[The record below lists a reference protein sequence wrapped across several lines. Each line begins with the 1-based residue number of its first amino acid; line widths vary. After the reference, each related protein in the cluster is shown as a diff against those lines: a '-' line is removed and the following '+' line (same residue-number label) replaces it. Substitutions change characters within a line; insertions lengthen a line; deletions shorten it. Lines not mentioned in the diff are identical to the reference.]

1 MHVEFPKL
9 ADTLV
14 EGVVSAWYKRPGDAV
29 KRGEPLFAVETD
41 KVNTDVESPYDGVLA
56 EILVPEGEHAE
67 VGQVLARFAGTGAAD
82 SGAGDV
88 TAPPIASSPH
98 TTAAATPSSH
108 TAPTATPSAY
118 AGAPGEHTAVSRPV
132 QPPSADGNG
141 GLTPMRRR
149 IAERMTEARATIA
162 QGSCARLVDLSGIE
176 RRGASWTAYFVKAFA
191 QALEADRIGVAVE
204 VPGGLVVPVV
214 PDARDASLHDISVRI
229 TELAERA
236 RTSALTAVDV
246 GGAAATVTNV
256 GATGTLLAFPLVAPG
271 EPAILAP
278 GAVAD
283 GRCWL
288 ALCYDRARY
297 DEYAADRL
305 LATVVAKLLAFA

>member
-1 MHVEFPKL
+1 MQVEFPKL

-14 EGVVSAWYKRPGDAV
+14 DGVVSAWYKRPGDTV
-29 KRGEPLFAVETD
+29 RKGEPLFAVETD
-41 KVNTDVESPYDGVLA
+41 KVNTDVESPHDGVLA
-56 EILVPEGEHAE
+56 AILVPEGERAE
-67 VGQVLARFAGTGAAD
+67 VGQVLARFAGEGGT
-82 SGAGDV
+82 V
-88 TAPPIASSPH
+88 EASP
-98 TTAAATPSSH
+98 A
-108 TAPTATPSAY
+108 
-118 AGAPGEHTAVSRPV
+118 GEHAAVSRPIH
-132 QPPSADGNG
+132 AAATGANG
-141 GLTPMRRR
+141 GLTAMRRR

-162 QGSCARLVDLSGIE
+162 QGSCARLVDVSGIE

-191 QALEADRIGVAVE
+191 QALEADRIGIAVE

-229 TELAERA
+229 TDLAERA
-236 RTSALTAVDV
+236 RTNALTANDV

-256 GATGTLLAFPLVAPG
+256 GVTGTLLAFPLVAPG

-278 GAVAD
+278 GAIAD

-288 ALCYDRARY
+288 ALCYDRAHY

-305 LATVVAKLLAFA
+305 LATVAARLSALG

>member
-1 MHVEFPKL
+1 MQVEFPKL

-14 EGVVSAWYKRPGDAV
+14 DGVVSAWYKRPGDTV
-29 KRGEPLFAVETD
+29 RKGEPLFAVETD

-56 EILVPEGEHAE
+56 EILVPEGERAD
-67 VGQVLARFAGTGAAD
+67 VGQMLARFTGDGEAASEAG
-82 SGAGDV
+82 V
-88 TAPPIASSPH
+88 
-98 TTAAATPSSH
+98 
-108 TAPTATPSAY
+108 
-118 AGAPGEHTAVSRPV
+118 HTAVSRPIRA
-132 QPPSADGNG
+132 PANAPSG
-141 GLTPMRRR
+141 GLTARRRR

-162 QGSCARLVDLSGIE
+162 QGSCARLVDVSGVE

-204 VPGGLVVPVV
+204 VPGGLVVPVI

-229 TELAERA
+229 GELAERA
-236 RTSALTAVDV
+236 RTNALTANDV

-256 GATGTLLAFPLVAPG
+256 GVTGTLLAFPLVAPG

-278 GAVAD
+278 GAIAD

-288 ALCYDRARY
+288 ALCYDRAHY
-297 DEYAADRL
+297 DEYTADRL
-305 LATVVAKLLAFA
+305 LASVTARLCAL

>member
-1 MHVEFPKL
+1 MTMPPRRMQVEFPKL

-14 EGVVSAWYKRPGDAV
+14 DGVVSAWYKNPGDAV

-41 KVNTDVESPYDGVLA
+41 KVNTDIESPHDGVLA
-56 EILVPEGEHAE
+56 EILVPAGERAD
-67 VGQVLARFAGTGAAD
+67 VGQVLARFAGDGAAV
-82 SGAGDV
+82 A
-88 TAPPIASSPH
+88 APPNASPAHASP
-98 TTAAATPSSH
+98 A
-108 TAPTATPSAY
+108 
-118 AGAPGEHTAVSRPV
+118 GEHTAVSRPV
-132 QPPSADGNG
+132 QPPAPAANG
-141 GLTPMRRR
+141 GLTSMRRR

-162 QGSCARLVDLSGIE
+162 QGSCARLVDTSGIE

-204 VPGGLVVPVV
+204 VPGGLIVPVV
-214 PDARDASLHDISVRI
+214 PDARDASPHDITVRI
-229 TELAERA
+229 ADLAERA
-236 RTSALTAVDV
+236 RTNALTPVDV

-278 GAVAD
+278 GAVAA
-283 GRCWL
+283 GRCWV

-305 LATVVAKLLAFA
+305 LATVVERLLALGTHPA

>member
-14 EGVVSAWYKRPGDAV
+14 DGTVSAWYKRPGDRV

-41 KVNTDVESPYDGVLA
+41 KVNTDVESPHDGVLA
-56 EILVPEGEHAE
+56 EILVPEGERAE
-67 VGQVLARFAGTGAAD
+67 VGQILARFAAAPDSADAAEGATVA
-82 SGAGDV
+82 
-88 TAPPIASSPH
+88 APPIASSPH
-98 TTAAATPSSH
+98 T
-108 TAPTATPSAY
+108 AP
-118 AGAPGEHTAVSRPV
+118 PGVHTAVSRPIAA
-132 QPPSADGNG
+132 PNAAARPANG

-162 QGSCARLVDLSGIE
+162 QGSCARQIDVSGIE
-176 RRGASWTAYFVKAFA
+176 RRGASWTAFFVKAFA

-204 VPGGLVVPVV
+204 IPGGLVVPVV
-214 PDARDASLHDISVRI
+214 PDARDASPHDISVRI
-229 TELAERA
+229 AELAERA
-236 RTSALTAVDV
+236 RANALTANDV

-256 GATGTLLAFPLVAPG
+256 GAGGTLLAFPLIAPG

-278 GAVAD
+278 GAIVD

-297 DEYAADRL
+297 DEYAAD
-305 LATVVAKLLAFA
+305 K

>member
-1 MHVEFPKL
+1 MNVEFPKL

-14 EGVVSAWYKRPGDAV
+14 DGTVSAWYKRPGDRV

-41 KVNTDVESPYDGVLA
+41 KVNTDVESTHDGVLA
-56 EILVPEGEHAE
+56 EILVAAGERAE
-67 VGQVLARFAGTGAAD
+67 VGQILARFAE
-82 SGAGDV
+82 S
-88 TAPPIASSPH
+88 
-98 TTAAATPSSH
+98 
-108 TAPTATPSAY
+108 
-118 AGAPGEHTAVSRPV
+118 AGAEEGVHTAVSRPIAPPHSA
-132 QPPSADGNG
+132 PPSNG
-141 GLTPMRRR
+141 GLTPIRRR

-162 QGSCARLVDLSGIE
+162 QGSCARLVDLSRIE
-176 RRGASWTAYFVKAFA
+176 RRGASWTAFFVKAFA

-204 VPGGLVVPVV
+204 IPGGLVVPVV
-214 PDARDASLHDISVRI
+214 PDARDASPHDISVRI
-229 TELAERA
+229 ADLAERA
-236 RTSALTAVDV
+236 RTNALTPSDV

-256 GATGTLLAFPLVAPG
+256 GATGTLLAFPLIAPG

-278 GAVAD
+278 GAIAE

-305 LATVVAKLLAFA
+305 LAAVAERLRDLARASTSPD

>member
-1 MHVEFPKL
+1 MNVEFPKL

-14 EGVVSAWYKRPGDAV
+14 DGTVSAWYKRPGDRV

-41 KVNTDVESPYDGVLA
+41 KVNTDVESPHEGVLA
-56 EILVPEGEHAE
+56 EILVPAGERAE
-67 VGQVLARFAGTGAAD
+67 VGQVLARFAE
-82 SGAGDV
+82 
-88 TAPPIASSPH
+88 SSD
-98 TTAAATPSSH
+98 
-108 TAPTATPSAY
+108 
-118 AGAPGEHTAVSRPV
+118 GEEGVHTAVSRPIA
-132 QPPSADGNG
+132 PPSSAAPSNG

-149 IAERMTEARATIA
+149 IAERMTEARATIV
-162 QGSCARLVDLSGIE
+162 QGSCARFVELSGIE
-176 RRGASWTAYFVKAFA
+176 RRGASWTAFFVKAFA

-204 VPGGLVVPVV
+204 IPGGLVVPVV
-214 PDARDASLHDISVRI
+214 PDARDASPHDISVRI
-229 TELAERA
+229 AELAERA
-236 RTSALTAVDV
+236 RTNALTPSDV

-256 GATGTLLAFPLVAPG
+256 GATGTLLAFPLIAPG

-278 GAVAD
+278 GAITD

-305 LATVVAKLLAFA
+305 LAAVADRLRDLAAASTASD

>member
-14 EGVVSAWYKRPGDAV
+14 DGTVSAWYKRPGDRV

-41 KVNTDVESPYDGVLA
+41 KVNTDVESPHDGVLA
-56 EILVPEGEHAE
+56 EILVPEGERAE
-67 VGQVLARFAGTGAAD
+67 VGQILARFAATSDSTDAAD
-82 SGAGDV
+82 GATV

-98 TTAAATPSSH
+98 TTP
-108 TAPTATPSAY
+108 
-118 AGAPGEHTAVSRPV
+118 PGVHTAVSRPIA
-132 QPPSADGNG
+132 PPNAAARPANG

-162 QGSCARLVDLSGIE
+162 QGSCARSIDVSGFD
-176 RRGASWTAYFVKAFA
+176 RRGASWTAFFVKAFA

-204 VPGGLVVPVV
+204 IPGGLVVPVV
-214 PDARDASLHDISVRI
+214 PDARDASPHDISVRI
-229 TELAERA
+229 AELAERA
-236 RTSALTAVDV
+236 RTNALKPADV

-256 GATGTLLAFPLVAPG
+256 GATGTLLAFPLIAPG

-278 GAVAD
+278 GAIAE

-305 LATVVAKLLAFA
+305 LAAVVDRLARLGGAQSATD

>member
-1 MHVEFPKL
+1 MQEVEFPKL

-14 EGVVSAWYKRPGDAV
+14 DGVVSAWYKRPGDTV
-29 KRGEPLFAVETD
+29 RKGEPLFAVETD
-41 KVNTDVESPYDGVLA
+41 KVNTDVESPHDGVLA
-56 EILVPEGEHAE
+56 EILVPEGERAD
-67 VGQVLARFAGTGAAD
+67 VGQVLARFVGD
-82 SGAGDV
+82 SGV
-88 TAPPIASSPH
+88 VEASP
-98 TTAAATPSSH
+98 
-108 TAPTATPSAY
+108 
-118 AGAPGEHTAVSRPV
+118 PGEHTAVSRPIKATA
-132 QPPSADGNG
+132 SGSNG
-141 GLTPMRRR
+141 GLTAMRRR

-162 QGSCARLVDLSGIE
+162 QGSCARLVDVSRIE

-229 TELAERA
+229 ADLAERA
-236 RTSALTAVDV
+236 RTGALTANDV

-278 GAVAD
+278 GAIAD

-288 ALCYDRARY
+288 SLCYDRAHY
-297 DEYAADRL
+297 AEYAADRL
-305 LATVVAKLLAFA
+305 LAHVAGRLAALGQVLGGD

>member
-1 MHVEFPKL
+1 MTVEFPKL

-14 EGVVSAWYKRPGDAV
+14 DGTVSAWYKRPGDTV
-29 KRGEPLFAVETD
+29 KKGEPLFAVETD
-41 KVNTDVESPYDGVLA
+41 KVNTDVESPHDGVLA
-56 EILVPEGEHAE
+56 EILVPEGERAE
-67 VGQVLARFAGTGAAD
+67 VGQILARFAGDG
-82 SGAGDV
+82 GV
-88 TAPPIASSPH
+88 VEAPGSASSPH
-98 TTAAATPSSH
+98 TSP
-108 TAPTATPSAY
+108 
-118 AGAPGEHTAVSRPV
+118 PGEHTAVSRPV
-132 QPPSADGNG
+132 APAAANG

-162 QGSCARLVDLSGIE
+162 QGSCARLVDLSRIE
-176 RRGASWTAYFVKAFA
+176 RRGASWTAFFVKAFA

-204 VPGGLVVPVV
+204 IPGGLVVPVV
-214 PDARDASLHDISVRI
+214 PDARDASPHDISVRI
-229 TELAERA
+229 AELAERA
-236 RTSALTAVDV
+236 RTNALKPTDV

-256 GATGTLLAFPLVAPG
+256 GATGTLLAFPLIAPG

-278 GAVAD
+278 GAIAD

-305 LATVVAKLLAFA
+305 LAAVAERLHGA

>member
-1 MHVEFPKL
+1 MQVEFPKL

-14 EGVVSAWYKRPGDAV
+14 DGVVSAWYKRPGDSV
-29 KRGEPLFAVETD
+29 RKGEPLFAVETD
-41 KVNTDVESPYDGVLA
+41 KVNTDVESPHDGVLA
-56 EILVPEGEHAE
+56 EILVTEGERAD
-67 VGQVLARFAGTGAAD
+67 VGQVLARFAGEG
-82 SGAGDV
+82 GV
-88 TAPPIASSPH
+88 VEAPPIASAPHASP
-98 TTAAATPSSH
+98 
-108 TAPTATPSAY
+108 
-118 AGAPGEHTAVSRPV
+118 PGEHTAVSRPIHAT
-132 QPPSADGNG
+132 SSGANG
-141 GLTPMRRR
+141 GLTAMRKR

-162 QGSCARLVDLSGIE
+162 QGSCARLVDVSAIE

-229 TELAERA
+229 ADLAERA
-236 RTSALTAVDV
+236 RTNALTANDV
-246 GGAAATVTNV
+246 GGAVATVTNV
-256 GATGTLLAFPLVAPG
+256 GVTGTLLAFPLVAPG

-278 GAVAD
+278 GAIAN

-288 ALCYDRARY
+288 ALCYDGAHY

-305 LATVVAKLLAFA
+305 LAGVAERLGALRT

>member
-1 MHVEFPKL
+1 MNVEFPRL

-14 EGVVSAWYKRPGDAV
+14 DGTVSAWYKRPGDTV

-56 EILVPEGEHAE
+56 EIVVPEGERAE
-67 VGQVLARFAGTGAAD
+67 VGQVLARFAG
-82 SGAGDV
+82 AGES
-88 TAPPIASSPH
+88 TSE
-98 TTAAATPSSH
+98 
-108 TAPTATPSAY
+108 
-118 AGAPGEHTAVSRPV
+118 AGVHTAVSRPIA
-132 QPPSADGNG
+132 PPSAPTD

-191 QALEADRIGVAVE
+191 QALEADRIGIAVE
-204 VPGGLVVPVV
+204 IPGGLVVPVI
-214 PDARDASLHDISVRI
+214 PDARDASPHDISARI

-236 RTSALTAVDV
+236 RTNALTAVDV

-278 GAVAD
+278 GAIVD

-288 ALCYDRARY
+288 ALCYDRAHY
-297 DEYAADRL
+297 DEYSADRL
-305 LATVVAKLLAFA
+305 LAAVAQRLGAGA

>member
-14 EGVVSAWYKRPGDAV
+14 DGVVSAWYKKPGDTV
-29 KRGEPLFAVETD
+29 KKGEPLFAVETD
-41 KVNTDVESPYDGVLA
+41 KVNADVESPHDGVLA
-56 EILVPEGEHAE
+56 EILVPEGERAE
-67 VGQVLARFAGTGAAD
+67 VGQLLARFAG
-82 SGAGDV
+82 AGGV
-88 TAPPIASSPH
+88 EAPPIASSPH
-98 TTAAATPSSH
+98 TSP
-108 TAPTATPSAY
+108 
-118 AGAPGEHTAVSRPV
+118 AGVHTAVSRPV
-132 QPPSADGNG
+132 QPPAANG

-204 VPGGLVVPVV
+204 IPGGLIVPVV

-229 TELAERA
+229 ADLAERA
-236 RTSALTAVDV
+236 RTNALKPVDV
-246 GGAAATVTNV
+246 GNAAATVTNV
-256 GATGTLLAFPLVAPG
+256 GATGTLLAFPLIAPG

-278 GAVAD
+278 GAIAE

-297 DEYAADRL
+297 DEFAADRL
-305 LATVVAKLLAFA
+305 LADVANRVLALR

>member
-1 MHVEFPKL
+1 MNVEFPRL

-14 EGVVSAWYKRPGDAV
+14 DGTVSAWYKQPGDIV

-41 KVNTDVESPYDGVLA
+41 KVNTDVESPYDGVLT
-56 EILVPEGEHAE
+56 EILVPEGELAE
-67 VGQVLARFAGTGAAD
+67 VGQVLARFAGGGAAAQAA
-82 SGAGDV
+82 S
-88 TAPPIASSPH
+88 ASSPH
-98 TTAAATPSSH
+98 AST
-108 TAPTATPSAY
+108 
-118 AGAPGEHTAVSRPV
+118 PGEHTAVSRPV
-132 QPPSADGNG
+132 QAHVPAANG

-149 IAERMTEARATIA
+149 IAERMTQARATIA
-162 QGSCARLVDLSGIE
+162 QGSCARLVDVSGIE

-214 PDARDASLHDISVRI
+214 PDARDASPHDISARI

-236 RTSALTAVDV
+236 RTGALTAVDV

-278 GAVAD
+278 GAIVD

-297 DEYAADRL
+297 DEYAADHL
-305 LATVVAKLLAFA
+305 LATVVERLDSLTSTGT

>member
-1 MHVEFPKL
+1 MIEFPKL

-14 EGVVSAWYKRPGDAV
+14 DGVVSAWYKRPGDTV
-29 KRGEPLFAVETD
+29 RKGEPLFAVETD

-56 EILVPEGEHAE
+56 EILIAEGERAD
-67 VGQVLARFAGTGAAD
+67 VGQVLARFAGEGDAQAE
-82 SGAGDV
+82 AGV
-88 TAPPIASSPH
+88 
-98 TTAAATPSSH
+98 
-108 TAPTATPSAY
+108 
-118 AGAPGEHTAVSRPV
+118 HTAVSRPV
-132 QPPSADGNG
+132 QAPASSSNG
-141 GLTPMRRR
+141 GLTAMRRR

-162 QGSCARLVDLSGIE
+162 QGSCARLVDVSGIE
-176 RRGASWTAYFVKAFA
+176 RHGASWSAYFVKAFA

-229 TELAERA
+229 GELAERA
-236 RTSALTAVDV
+236 RTNALTAGDV

-256 GATGTLLAFPLVAPG
+256 GVTGTLLAFPLVAPG

-278 GAVAD
+278 GAIAD

-288 ALCYDRARY
+288 ALCYDRAHY
-297 DEYAADRL
+297 DEYAADAL
-305 LATVVAKLLAFA
+305 LAHVVQRLHALATA

>member
-1 MHVEFPKL
+1 MQVEFPKL

-14 EGVVSAWYKRPGDAV
+14 DGIVSAWYKRPGETV
-29 KRGEPLFAVETD
+29 RKGEPLFAVETD

-56 EILVPEGEHAE
+56 EIIVPEGERAD
-67 VGQVLARFAGTGAAD
+67 VGQVLARFAGEGEAE
-82 SGAGDV
+82 AGV
-88 TAPPIASSPH
+88 
-98 TTAAATPSSH
+98 
-108 TAPTATPSAY
+108 
-118 AGAPGEHTAVSRPV
+118 HTAVSRPV
-132 QPPSADGNG
+132 HAPAAASNG
-141 GLTPMRRR
+141 GLTAMRRR

-162 QGSCARLVDLSGIE
+162 QGSCARVIDVSGIA

-191 QALEADRIGVAVE
+191 QALEADRIGIAVE

-229 TELAERA
+229 GELAERA
-236 RTSALTAVDV
+236 RTSALTANDV

-256 GATGTLLAFPLVAPG
+256 GVTGTLLAFPLVAPG

-278 GAVAD
+278 GAIAD

-288 ALCYDRARY
+288 ALCYDRAHY

-305 LATVVAKLLAFA
+305 LADVADRLAALGEVLGRD